1 MKRFVLLLLAL
12 CLLVSAVACAAPGPE
27 SSGSQEDVSVED
39 ESSAGPVTEDSSE
52 EISIPE
58 CEKKAEID
66 ALYQGEVEKDLPRA
80 NALLGRPYGVNA
92 RVSSSYPD
100 RGNLLSD
107 GAVPES
113 FNNYSWIGFE
123 TGTCRI
129 DFDLGEVCEKIGAFR
144 AVFLSQTEYAIY
156 LPQDVTVYI
165 SEDGENFVKICKMS
179 GISDPER
186 AQTYDFEFNLGEYVN
201 ARYVRFWFRC
211 AAGFAFRGEL
221 EAYV

>member
-1 MKRFVLLLLAL
+1 MKRLFILLLAL

-39 ESSAGPVTEDSSE
+39 ESSAGPVTEESSE

-66 ALYQGEVEKDLPRA
+66 ALYHGEVEKDLPRA

-113 FNNYSWIGFE
+113 FNKYSWIGFE

-129 DFDLGEVCEKIGAFR
+129 D
-144 AVFLSQTEYAIY
+144 
-156 LPQDVTVYI
+156 
-165 SEDGENFVKICKMS
+165 
-179 GISDPER
+179 
-186 AQTYDFEFNLGEYVN
+186 
-201 ARYVRFWFRC
+201 
-211 AAGFAFRGEL
+211 
-221 EAYV
+221 